1 MSPTGDDT
9 NRLGRWLPILAAI
22 LAFVAF
28 LPALGAGFVNWD
40 DPDALKELAFRQRPG
55 ADNALGHVKFVFP
68 NPYNVY
74 LHDTPADRLFER
86 RGRAFSHGC
95 VRVEQP
101 EALASYVL
109 RGDPDWNQPRIVEA
123 MNSGVEKAVKLREPI
138 PVHIVYFTAWVD
150 ANGGIQFRPDIYNY
164 DRRQ

>member
-1 MSPTGDDT
+1 
-9 NRLGRWLPILAAI
+9 
-22 LAFVAF
+22 V
-28 LPALGAGFVNWD
+28 
-40 DPDALKELAFRQRPG
+40 KELAFRQRPG

-109 RGDPDWNQPRIVEA
+109 RGDPDWDQPRIAEA
-123 MNSGVEKAVKLREPI
+123 MQRGVEQAVKLRAPI

-150 ANGGIQFRPDIYNY
+150 AGGGIQFRSDVYGY
-164 DRRQ
+164 DHRD